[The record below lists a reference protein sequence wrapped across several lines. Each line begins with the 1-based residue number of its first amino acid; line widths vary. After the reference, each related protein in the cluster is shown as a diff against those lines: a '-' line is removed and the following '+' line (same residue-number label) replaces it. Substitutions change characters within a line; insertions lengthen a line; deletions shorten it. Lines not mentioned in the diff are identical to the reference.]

1 MSYLQLAENPYE
13 HLAETSTMSA
23 SDNYIFIPAG
33 YRGAV
38 KDMYVREDLL
48 DPMPNI
54 SYQKMMFELE
64 PYQNTGMSAKEDRD
78 ARRQARKD
86 RKALRGET
94 KAAKQKSRLERAQSG
109 ETGLKTLISGA
120 KDIVG
125 GIFGTSAPVDD
136 TTGRAPI
143 TGSIEFGDVPQESF
157 LSRYKVPL
165 IIGAAGVIGFV
176 VYKQMNKKKRK

>member
-1 MSYLQLAENPYE
+1 MSYLQLAENPYS
-13 HLAETSTMSA
+13 HLAQNIPTDAREM
-23 SDNYIFIPAG
+23 YVYVPAG
-33 YRGAV
+33 YRGADQ
-38 KDMYVREDLL
+38 DMYIREDLL
-48 DPMPNI
+48 DAMPTAA
-54 SYQKMMFELE
+54 YQKMMFELE
-64 PYQNTGMSAKEDRD
+64 PYQNTGMSAKSDRE

-86 RKALRGET
+86 KKALRSET
-94 KAAKQKSRLERAQSG
+94 KAAKQQARLERAKSG

-125 GIFGTSAPVDD
+125 GIFGTGTTTD

-143 TGSIEFGDVPQESF
+143 TGSIDFGTPEEESF
-157 LSRYKVPL
+157 LSKYKVPL